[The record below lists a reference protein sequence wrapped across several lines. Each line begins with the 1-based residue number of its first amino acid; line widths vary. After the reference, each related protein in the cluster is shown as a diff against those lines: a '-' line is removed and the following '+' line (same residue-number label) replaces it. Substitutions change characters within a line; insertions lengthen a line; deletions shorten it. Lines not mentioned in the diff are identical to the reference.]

1 MEELVKKVAEKA
13 GISGEQAQKAVQSV
27 MDFLKEKVPMLGDQL
42 KGMLEGGGGGLGNI
56 AEKIGDM
63 LGGKKG

>member
-1 MEELVKKVAEKA
+1 VEELVKKVAEKA